1 MITLDYAN
9 QNTEKRKAPVIMRI
23 IIVVLTVLFVFAS
36 ARFMGNFIVKS
47 DSAENAFVL
56 MLSSGI
62 IGLLFVVISIGL
74 ASFLY
79 ISGALIET
87 GITGILGIAALALSG
102 APYTVTIIIGLMF
115 VIVTVSMS
123 VLTEHIKVTRFARM
137 AIVAAMIAAGM
148 AAYLVYVAFPMIGGI
163 KNLQSTISSY
173 VEKVSNMVFPAQF
186 LEANKINSEYY
197 SLISNEVIL
206 AIPGLIAE
214 FAVISAWIAEKI
226 SKAACS
232 IAKIDTERFV
242 TKDKLTSVPV
252 SFGVI
257 YIVSLILGFIMAL
270 GTPGVPYAVV
280 NCIACIT
287 LLPMAAVG
295 FRVIRKRKLPIWIII
310 VTVLLSLFIIGIDFI
325 FRILAFYGSVS
336 LIMLHF
342 MRKKFGKNGVSYI
355 LDGTV
360 GKKRDG
366 SYPDFQNYPFSNEGK
381 DDENEPFGDDEQDD
395 YPEDDDGTFD
405 DDINGTHPGFAG
417 TPDESEADSDD
428 EYDESGDR
436 ENTDSNDDEDSED
449 GEPDNQ

>member
-1 MITLDYAN
+1 
-9 QNTEKRKAPVIMRI
+9 
-23 IIVVLTVLFVFAS
+23 
-36 ARFMGNFIVKS
+36 
-47 DSAENAFVL
+47 
-56 MLSSGI
+56 
-62 IGLLFVVISIGL
+62 
-74 ASFLY
+74 
-79 ISGALIET
+79 
-87 GITGILGIAALALSG
+87 
-102 APYTVTIIIGLMF
+102 
-115 VIVTVSMS
+115 
-123 VLTEHIKVTRFARM
+123 
-137 AIVAAMIAAGM
+137 
-148 AAYLVYVAFPMIGGI
+148 
-163 KNLQSTISSY
+163 
-173 VEKVSNMVFPAQF
+173 MVFPAQF

-242 TKDKLTSVPV
+242 TKAKLTSVPV